1 MTITMA
7 GNVYSF
13 GVILLEPLTGKT
25 AVTKR
30 MELVKWVL
38 RNPTDQDYILDFNV
52 SKTSQV
58 IRNHMLDILE
68 IALVCVSTSPEV

>member
-1 MTITMA
+1 
-7 GNVYSF
+7 
-13 GVILLEPLTGKT
+13 
-25 AVTKR
+25 

-38 RNPTDQDYILDFNV
+38 SNPTDQDYILDFNV